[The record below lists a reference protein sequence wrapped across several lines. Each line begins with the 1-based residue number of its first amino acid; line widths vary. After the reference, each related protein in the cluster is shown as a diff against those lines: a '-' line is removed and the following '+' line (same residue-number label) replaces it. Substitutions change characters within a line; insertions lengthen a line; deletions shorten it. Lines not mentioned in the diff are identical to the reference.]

1 MTGGDAALR
10 RRTGAQSLKGAV
22 HGPVEL
28 GGDVAGHHVAVR
40 KLQKPL
46 EGEGAGG
53 PPAR

>member
-1 MTGGDAALR
+1 MTGGDAVLR
-10 RRTGAQSLKGAV
+10 RRTGGQSLKGAARSL
-22 HGPVEL
+22 VEL
-28 GGDVAGHHVAVR
+28 GGDVGHHVAVR